1 MNAIEFVKKFGI
13 DEAKKVVDYR
23 DKYAKECHTYLF
35 TKGGG
40 SYSTSHS
47 YTSDGL
53 NVNVDDIKQI
63 VEAFEIVDLFK
74 SLDHAKSELTA
85 CEAAMHS
92 QILVKLDVGI
102 GYIDTKRVKK
112 AIELV
117 EKCNASD

>member
-1 MNAIEFVKKFGI
+1 MNAIEFVENFGVS
-13 DEAKKVVDYR
+13 EAKKVVDYR

-63 VEAFEIVDLFK
+63 VEAFEIIGLFK
-74 SLDHAKSELTA
+74 NLDHAKLELTA
-85 CEAAMHS
+85 CETAMHS
-92 QILVKLDVGI
+92 QILVKLNVGV
-102 GYIDTKRVKK
+102 GYIGTCRVKQ